1 MSRETEFLALIRENE
16 RLIWRVCNLYVDDLD
31 EREDLFQEVVG
42 QAWRSYDN
50 FRGDSKFTTWLY
62 RVALNTAISHHR
74 KRIRRRRVEA
84 HGEILHQAPS
94 TDPYEEEVS
103 LMYAAIARLSKVDKA
118 LVLLYLDD
126 RSYEEMA
133 DIMGFTVTNVGVRLN
148 RIRKRL
154 KDDCKPVKQG

>member
-1 MSRETEFLALIRENE
+1 MSRQTEFLALIRENE
-16 RLIWRVCNLYVDDLD
+16 RLIWRVCNLYVDDAD

-42 QAWRSYDN
+42 QAWRSFDN

-62 RVALNTAISHHR
+62 RVALNTAISQHR

-84 HGEILHQAPS
+84 LGEILHQAPAA
-94 TDPYEEEVS
+94 DPYEEEVG
-103 LMYAAIARLSKVDKA
+103 LMYAAIGRLSKVDKA

-126 RSYEEMA
+126 KSYEEMA
-133 DIMGFTVTNVGVRLN
+133 EIMGFTVTNVGVRLN

-154 KDDCKPVKQG
+154 KDDCTPDN